1 MVFVLEVLLNQCNKI
16 IFMFK
21 NIVLVISIIK
31 TYQEWMTTN
40 LKYFFHSVTSHSNL
54 HSYFKYA
61 DIARRKLNTFLSK
74 QISLLLKAKEFWST
88 KTMSLTMYENRFKSQ
103 NNLVDVIIILFDD
116 TLIYHTAWIFYQEQL
131 ANSFEMLFH

>member
-1 MVFVLEVLLNQCNKI
+1 MVNGFCTWNTLNQCIKKT
-16 IFMFK
+16 FLCFK

-31 TYQEWMTTN
+31 TYHEWMTTN

-74 QISLLLKAKEFWST
+74 QISFLLKAKEFLST
-88 KTMSLTMYENRFKSQ
+88 KTMPSTMCENRFKSKYYS
-103 NNLVDVIIILFDD
+103 VDV
-116 TLIYHTAWIFYQEQL
+116 AWIYLKILNHYILLLSETISQFL
-131 ANSFEMLFH
+131 